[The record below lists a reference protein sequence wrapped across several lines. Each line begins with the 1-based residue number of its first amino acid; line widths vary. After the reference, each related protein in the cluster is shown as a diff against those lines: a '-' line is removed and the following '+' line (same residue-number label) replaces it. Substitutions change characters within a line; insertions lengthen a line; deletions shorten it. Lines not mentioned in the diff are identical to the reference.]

1 MLKPSQIPKPL
12 VLCILDGWGQA
23 PPSPANA
30 ITSANPV
37 NFTRFW
43 LNFPHTT
50 LATSGTNVG
59 LPQGEV
65 GNSEVGHLNLGA
77 GKIVLQDQLK
87 IDSAISNG
95 SFFTNPAFLNAIDH
109 SQKTGGNIHL
119 LGLIGTGF
127 VHSSTSHL
135 FALLNL
141 FQQKSFP
148 GEKVK
153 LHLFTDGRDSPPTS
167 GKLLISQIQEKL
179 ESQNLGQISSI
190 SGRYYAMD
198 RDNRWERTAK
208 AYFAI
213 TGRTTNRKNDPQ
225 KAVDDSYTDGKTD
238 EFIEPLVLID
248 QEGNPIGPVKKSDT
262 VIFFNFRPD
271 RARQLTK
278 AFVLPTLSGQKA
290 MSGDK
295 IETFDRGAK
304 IDDLFFASMTEY
316 EKDLPVSAIAFGP
329 DEVSMPLAKVLSQRR
344 LKQLHIAETEKYA
357 HVTYFFN
364 GGQEEPFPGEDRILI
379 NSRKVASYDLAPEMS
394 TPEVCEKL
402 TAKILAGIYDFIV
415 VNLANADMVGH
426 TGNFEATVKAINAI
440 DVCLKQLMEATT
452 QVGGMLL
459 ITADH
464 GNAEEMFNT
473 KTGEIDT
480 QHNASPAPCIFV
492 FKELEGNNAQLAEGL
507 LADVA
512 PTILSLLNI
521 PKPSSMTGKNLL
533 A

>member
-12 VLCILDGWGQA
+12 VLCILDGWGQT
-23 PPSPANA
+23 PSSPSNA
-30 ITSANPV
+30 ITCANPV

-43 LNFPHTT
+43 QNFPHTT
-50 LATSGTNVG
+50 LATSGTSVG

-77 GKIVLQDQLK
+77 GKIVFQDQQR
-87 IDSAISNG
+87 IDSAISDG
-95 SFFTNPAFLNAIDH
+95 SFFTNLAFAGAINH
-109 SQKTGGNIHL
+109 CHKTGGNIHL

-127 VHSSTSHL
+127 VHSSISHL

-141 FQQKSFP
+141 FQQKSVAK
-148 GEKVK
+148 EKVK
-153 LHLFTDGRDSPPTS
+153 LHLFTDGRDSPQTS
-167 GKLLISQIQEKL
+167 AKLLISQIQEKL
-179 ESQNLGQISSI
+179 DRQNLGQISSI
-190 SGRYYAMD
+190 CGRYYAMD

-213 TGRTTNRKNDPQ
+213 LGRTTNLKNDPQ
-225 KAVDDSYTDGKTD
+225 KAIEDSYTDGKTD
-238 EFIEPLVLID
+238 EFIEPFALTD
-248 QEGNPIGPVKKSDT
+248 QEGNLIGPVKENDAL
-262 VIFFNFRPD
+262 IFFNFRPD

-278 AFVLPTLSGQKA
+278 AFVLPTLSGQETA
-290 MSGDK
+290 SGDK
-295 IETFDRGAK
+295 VEAFDRGAK
-304 IDDLFFASMTEY
+304 IDNLFFVSMTEY
-316 EKDLPVSAIAFGP
+316 EKDLPVSAVAFGP
-329 DEVSMPLAKVLSQRR
+329 NEVSMPLARVLSERH
-344 LKQLHIAETEKYA
+344 LKQLHISETEKYA

-364 GGQEEPFPGEDRILI
+364 GGREEPFPGEDRILV
-379 NSRKVASYDLAPEMS
+379 NSQKVASYDLVPQMS
-394 TPEVCEKL
+394 TPEVCKKL
-402 TAKILAGIYDFIV
+402 ITYIASGIYDFIV

-440 DVCLKQLMEATT
+440 DECLKQITEATLGA
-452 QVGGMLL
+452 GGALL

-464 GNAEEMFNT
+464 GNAEEMADV
-473 KTGEIDT
+473 KTGQIDT

-492 FKELEGNNAQLAEGL
+492 IKEFARNAQELPEGL